1 MKKKEKKKKIILL
14 ILILVLAAIILTTI
28 LININKSPR
37 EKKSIKDFK
46 NIKEI
51 IEYYNCTYISTKK
64 SEEEGFEK
72 DIRINFSIN
81 PITEEG
87 ISNKYIY
94 NNILGAIS
102 AKLNNQNF
110 RVIDENKKIIVR
122 VYTLESGKTTYTING
137 DADYFQHAISKMSIE
152 NELVE
157 DITQIK
163 IDSNILNQIIN
174 NNWKTINLSLGTV
187 DSTMD
192 KYDIYFDEGY
202 KIRKINGKIYNI
214 IFTNKYSETVINNLK
229 TNNTIEEIQ
238 AILGKPSY
246 STELENSEKII
257 GYKTENLYIF
267 FNEKEI
273 SIYPNQE
280 IENQDEF
287 SSLVSNFI
295 EKKDIQ
301 EFLSKLTDIWPDYSD
316 YNIDQSFITIKYPL
330 KGISIEF
337 NNSSI
342 SAIKVY
348 NNYKG
353 KITNEIT
360 IEDIKENKI
369 LPTYINV
376 ELNQNLVNIAEIER
390 TATDSRKR
398 FPWDKEETIK
408 TEKYVVYLTE
418 NRCEFYSTDR
428 QNIDSYLSI
437 VGLNNIFMIN
447 EETFVYSIKGQG
459 IYTYNATN
467 KVINKIIEGND
478 NFEIKGIEQNIIN
491 YDNTQITIN
500 I

>member
-1 MKKKEKKKKIILL
+1 
-14 ILILVLAAIILTTI
+14 
-28 LININKSPR
+28 
-37 EKKSIKDFK
+37 
-46 NIKEI
+46 
-51 IEYYNCTYISTKK
+51 
-64 SEEEGFEK
+64 
-72 DIRINFSIN
+72 
-81 PITEEG
+81 
-87 ISNKYIY
+87 
-94 NNILGAIS
+94 
-102 AKLNNQNF
+102 
-110 RVIDENKKIIVR
+110 
-122 VYTLESGKTTYTING
+122 
-137 DADYFQHAISKMSIE
+137 
-152 NELVE
+152 
-157 DITQIK
+157 
-163 IDSNILNQIIN
+163 
-174 NNWKTINLSLGTV
+174 
-187 DSTMD
+187 MD

-360 IEDIKENKI
+360 IADIKENKI